1 MIIAVL
7 NILTPACLTNR
18 ALRLLSIGYL
28 LVLLAACATAPS
40 QEPAEETAEKEPQ
53 QLAWPAPPSEP
64 VIKYVKEI
72 RSDKAFKEAKGSS
85 WKDTLLGEEDDSS
98 NTLRSPFAV
107 AVDKNGRL
115 LVADTFLR
123 GVAVFDFEKQEYMFV
138 GGSGPGMLA
147 KAFGVDSDLFGR
159 IYAADGEA
167 KKLVVFD
174 ENGKFLTT
182 MGSEEEFGRPI
193 GVAVDSD
200 RELIYVSDTLKHHIV
215 VFDFTGNHVKTLG
228 IRGDNPL
235 EFNFPQH
242 MAIDDTGRLYVT
254 DSMNFRI
261 QVIEPDHETVTV
273 IGQVGSGPGS
283 FARPKGVAV
292 DADNNIYVV
301 DSAFGNVQMF
311 DQDGNLLMWFG
322 GFGTG
327 PGELQLPSG
336 IAISQDGIIYVADQV
351 NRRIQV
357 FQYLGAPKI
366 LEETE
371 TENDP

>member
-123 GVAVFDFEKQEYMFV
+123 GVAV
-138 GGSGPGMLA
+138 L
-147 KAFGVDSDLFGR
+147 
-159 IYAADGEA
+159 
-167 KKLVVFD
+167 
-174 ENGKFLTT
+174 
-182 MGSEEEFGRPI
+182 
-193 GVAVDSD
+193 
-200 RELIYVSDTLKHHIV
+200 
-215 VFDFTGNHVKTLG
+215 
-228 IRGDNPL
+228 
-235 EFNFPQH
+235 
-242 MAIDDTGRLYVT
+242 
-254 DSMNFRI
+254 
-261 QVIEPDHETVTV
+261 
-273 IGQVGSGPGS
+273 
-283 FARPKGVAV
+283 
-292 DADNNIYVV
+292 
-301 DSAFGNVQMF
+301 
-311 DQDGNLLMWFG
+311 
-322 GFGTG
+322 
-327 PGELQLPSG
+327 
-336 IAISQDGIIYVADQV
+336 V
-351 NRRIQV
+351 NRMVRA
-357 FQYLGAPKI
+357 F
-366 LEETE
+366 
-371 TENDP
+371 